1 MTQLWHLGM
10 VRCENSLLSPAMPAD
25 PSVIEA
31 LSAHSIT
38 FEEMACDPDL
48 ADTAQFCAA
57 YDVPMDRS
65 ANTILVAS
73 RKPEGHVAACL
84 VLATTRLDVNGM
96 VRRRLD
102 VRKASFASAE
112 QTKELTGMEI
122 GGVTVFGLPVDVP
135 VWIDSRVLA
144 PDWVIIGAGSRTAKI
159 KLDPAQFIGLDGIEI
174 VEDLA
179 LPASA

>member
-1 MTQLWHLGM
+1 MPG
-10 VRCENSLLSPAMPAD
+10 RNCLLSPTMPPD
-25 PSVIEA
+25 PTVIAA
-31 LSAHSIT
+31 LDARSIRY
-38 FEEMACDPDL
+38 EVMACDPAL

-73 RKPEGHVAACL
+73 RKPEGHIAACL

-96 VRRRLD
+96 VRRRLG

-122 GGVTVFGLPVDVP
+122 GGVTVFGLPGEVP
-135 VWIDSRVLA
+135 VWIDSKVME
-144 PDWVIIGAGSRTAKI
+144 PPWVIIGAGSRSAKI
-159 KLDPAQFIGLDGIEI
+159 KLDPAQFAGIDGIAV

-179 LPASA
+179 LSASS

>member
-1 MTQLWHLGM
+1 
-10 VRCENSLLSPAMPAD
+10 MPAD
-25 PSVIEA
+25 STVISA
-31 LSAHSIT
+31 LAAHSIQY
-38 FEEMACDPDL
+38 EEMACDPAL

-65 ANTILVAS
+65 ANTIVVAS
-73 RKPEGHVAACL
+73 RKPEGEVAACL

-96 VRRRLD
+96 VRRKLG

-122 GGVTVFGLPVDVP
+122 GGVTVFGLPSEVP

-144 PDWVIIGAGSRTAKI
+144 PEWVIIGAGSRSAKI
-159 KLDPAQFIGLDGIEI
+159 KLDPRQFVGLEGVEI
-174 VEDLA
+174 IDDLA
-179 LPASA
+179 LSVSD